1 MWSDIIQ
8 YFPQLYQILII
19 LMKVFIENLEKLSN
33 NFVKTLYIIFY
44 TKVDSLFENKQD
56 ELKLSSLHGEN
67 NIQKVAQTI

>member
-1 MWSDIIQ
+1 
-8 YFPQLYQILII
+8 
-19 LMKVFIENLEKLSN
+19 MKVFIENLEKLSN